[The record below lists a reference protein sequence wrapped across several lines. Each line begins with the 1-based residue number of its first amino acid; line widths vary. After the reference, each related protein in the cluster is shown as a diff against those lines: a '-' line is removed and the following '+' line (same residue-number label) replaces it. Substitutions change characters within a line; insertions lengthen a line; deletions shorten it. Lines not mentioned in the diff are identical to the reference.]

1 MAVDP
6 AERLLN
12 LIIALSNARVRM
24 TRAQIR
30 ASVAGYE
37 PATDGL
43 SAEEARK
50 RDAAFERMFERDKDE
65 LRRMGI
71 PLRTV
76 TDPTHGDEIGYK
88 IDVAE
93 SHMPVLEFTAAEAA
107 VVSIAAEYW
116 QGAVLDSDAKRGL
129 IKVASATADVP
140 RVALTLS
147 ARRAAT
153 ADHVATLVE
162 ARARRQA
169 VTFVY
174 ESAASGTATR
184 HVEPWML
191 VTRAGAEYLFAWDTD
206 RLKPRTFRLSRI
218 SGSVDVV
225 GPESAYV
232 IPEPLP
238 AAAFEESAVT
248 HRCIV
253 GLRPEAGHALRARG
267 KHTGAL
273 GEWDLFEIEYSSL
286 EECAD
291 DVLRLAGN
299 ARAVEPQDLVR
310 IVMQR
315 ATAALAAATSS
326 LGGEHG

>member
-30 ASVAGYE
+30 ATVAGYE

-43 SAEEARK
+43 SPDEARK

-71 PLRTV
+71 PLKTV
-76 TDPTHGDEIGYK
+76 KDATHGDEIGYK

-93 SHMPVLEFTAAEAA
+93 SQMPVVEFTAAEA
-107 VVSIAAEYW
+107 VMVSIAAEYW
-116 QGAVLDSDAKRGL
+116 QGAVLDSDAQRGL

-140 RVALTLS
+140 HGALALS

-153 ADHVATLVE
+153 ADHVAALVE
-162 ARARRQA
+162 ARSRRQA
-169 VTFVY
+169 VQFVY
-174 ESAASGTATR
+174 ESAASRTAIR

-191 VTRAGAEYLFAWDTD
+191 VTRAGAEYLFAWDTV

-218 SGSVDVV
+218 VGEVV
-225 GPESAYV
+225 LTGQEFAYV

-238 AAAFEESAVT
+238 AAAFEESSAK
-248 HRCIV
+248 HRCVV
-253 GLRPEAGHALRARG
+253 GLRPETGHSLRARG
-267 KHTGAL
+267 EHTGVS
-273 GEWDLFEIEYSSL
+273 GEWDLYELEYSSF

-291 DVLRLAGN
+291 EVLRLAGN
-299 ARAVEPQDLVR
+299 ARAVEPQELKG
-310 IVMQR
+310 IVTMR
-315 ATAALAAATSS
+315 AAAALAAATAS

>member
-12 LIIALSNARVRM
+12 LIIALSHARVRM

-37 PATDGL
+37 PAVD
-43 SAEEARK
+43 SPNSEEARK

-71 PLRTV
+71 PLKTV

-93 SHMPVLEFTAAEAA
+93 SQMPVVEFTAAEAA

-116 QGAVLDSDAKRGL
+116 QGAVLDADAQRGL
-129 IKVASATADVP
+129 IKVASTTADAP
-140 RVALTLS
+140 RGVLGLS

-153 ADHVATLVE
+153 ADHVASLVE
-162 ARARRQA
+162 ARSRRQA
-169 VTFVY
+169 VEFVY

-184 HVEPWML
+184 TVEPWML
-191 VTRAGAEYLFAWDTD
+191 ITRAGAEYLFGWDKV
-206 RLKPRTFRLSRI
+206 RQEPRTFRLSRI
-218 SGSVDVV
+218 AGEISVI
-225 GPESAYV
+225 GPEFAYV
-232 IPEPLP
+232 IPDPLP
-238 AAAFEESAVT
+238 AAAFEDGFQT
-248 HRCIV
+248 HRCVV

-267 KHTGAL
+267 KHVGQAQT
-273 GEWDLFEIEYSSL
+273 WDLLELEFSSV

-291 DVLRLAGN
+291 EVLKLAGN
-299 ARAVEPQDLVR
+299 ARAVAPQELVELVTVR
-310 IVMQR
+310 
-315 ATAALAAATSS
+315 AAAAAAAARAS
-326 LGGEHG
+326 LDGEHG